1 MLLVLITSSLW
12 ALSCKSWLI
21 MWIIIEINIVSMC
34 YMLTKKSNIIIK
46 NKNSAI
52 IYFLVQALASMLF
65 IIASNLET
73 IKNPQIKQGLILIA
87 ALIKMGRWPTHTWYL
102 KLVENLLI
110 KDLSTV
116 VVISWQKLIPCVIIS
131 LIITSNCWLLYS
143 IIPICMLAPA
153 LLIHIKIELLS
164 IIALSS
170 VYYNAWFILRSMLST
185 ALLTVFMLV
194 YIVSL
199 YLTMEKLG
207 EIKNKIFSN
216 VKNFWVLLITTINL
230 RGLPPTP
237 LFILKLITLKT
248 IVATKI
254 PMILVLLIIT
264 TAIMFMYHYLWAT
277 INTLRG
283 IPTKTQMVLKKEK
296 TPSNLALALLTTLSP
311 ILLLVFLGFPKRV
324 LSW

>member
-1 MLLVLITSSLW
+1 
-12 ALSCKSWLI
+12 
-21 MWIIIEINIVSMC
+21 
-34 YMLTKKSNIIIK
+34 
-46 NKNSAI
+46 
-52 IYFLVQALASMLF
+52 
-65 IIASNLET
+65 
-73 IKNPQIKQGLILIA
+73 
-87 ALIKMGRWPTHTWYL
+87 
-102 KLVENLLI
+102 
-110 KDLSTV
+110 
-116 VVISWQKLIPCVIIS
+116 
-131 LIITSNCWLLYS
+131 
-143 IIPICMLAPA
+143 MLAPA

-324 LSW
+324 LS